1 MTSTKRERYTRLK
14 EPDGREGFPEE
25 TTLVLRSGGRA
36 QKLTGQR
43 GDTFH
48 AGAWTPGRKELGR
61 YERLTEGQCGRH
73 TDGGGCGRPGCT
85 GRQGRGCAGL
95 AGVVGSLSSS
105 QQSPRAGCV
114 LRVTAPPGW
123 AAGAKGADAG

>member
-1 MTSTKRERYTRLK
+1 M
-14 EPDGREGFPEE
+14 G
-25 TTLVLRSGGRA
+25 A

-73 TDGGGCGRPGCT
+73 TDRGRVWETRLHWEAGTRLCRPG
-85 GRQGRGCAGL
+85 GRCRVIVLLPAVTQSRLCPEGHGPSR
-95 AGVVGSLSSS
+95 VGSGCQRGRCRLSS
-105 QQSPRAGCV
+105 
-114 LRVTAPPGW
+114 W
-123 AAGAKGADAG
+123 KAAALVHVGDDESLD